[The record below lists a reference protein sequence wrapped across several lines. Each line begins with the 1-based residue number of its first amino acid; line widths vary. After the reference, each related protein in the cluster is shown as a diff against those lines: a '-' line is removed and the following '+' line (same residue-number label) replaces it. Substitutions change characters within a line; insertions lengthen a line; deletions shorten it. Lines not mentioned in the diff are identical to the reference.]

1 MYDVLAGVKVLEVSA
16 WGFVPSAGAVL
27 ADWGADVI
35 KVEPPTGDPM
45 RGLINA
51 GLIGEGPNFVWE
63 IFNRGKRSIAL
74 DLREAKAREI
84 VLALAAQADVYLTS
98 YLPSTRQKLG
108 LDVADIQAANPDIV
122 FASGSGA
129 GARGDDADK
138 GGFDAITFW
147 ARGGV
152 AWATTPPGYPRPAAQ
167 PAGAFGD
174 SISGMTLAG
183 GVAGALLRKERTGKG
198 AVVDVSLLGTAMWSM
213 HMGIVGAAA
222 FGATVPPPE
231 PIEGSAAPGPM
242 IMNPLVNNY
251 RTSDGRWLALCMLQ
265 FEAYWAGVCDVT
277 GRADLLAD
285 ERFDTVEK
293 RQMSYGV
300 IAQELE
306 AIFAERT
313 LEEWRAALAR
323 QGGQWDVVQHVS
335 ELPSDPQAVANGFAQ
350 AVDYPGGRSLPL
362 ISSPV
367 QFDGQPP
374 LLSPAPDFGAHTD
387 DVLKAELGMS
397 EDEILEAKISGGVV

>member
-1 MYDVLAGVKVLEVSA
+1 VYDVLAGVKVLEVSA

-51 GLIGEGPNFVWE
+51 GLIGDGPNFVWE
-63 IFNRGKRSIAL
+63 IFNRGKKSIAL

-108 LDVADIQAANPDIV
+108 LDVADIQAANPNIV

-183 GVAGALLRKERTGKG
+183 GIAGALLRRTRTGEG

-222 FGATVPPPE
+222 FGAPVPPPE
-231 PIEGSAAPGPM
+231 PADASTAPPM
-242 IMNPLVNNY
+242 VMNPLVNNY
-251 RTSDGRWLALCMLQ
+251 RTSDGRWVALCMLQ
-265 FEAYWAGVCDVT
+265 FEAYWPGFCDVT
-277 GRADLLAD
+277 GRSDLLTD
-285 ERFDTVEK
+285 ERFDSVEK
-293 RQMSYGV
+293 RQQSYGA
-300 IAQELE
+300 IAAELE
-306 AIFAERT
+306 AIFAERS
-313 LEEWRAALAR
+313 LEEWRAVLA
-323 QGGQWDVVQHVS
+323 QQDGQWDVVQHVS
-335 ELPSDPQAVANGFAQ
+335 ELPTDPQAVANGFAQ
-350 AVDYPGGRSLPL
+350 GVEYPGGRTLPL

-367 QFDGQPP
+367 QFDGRPP
-374 LLSPAPDFGAHTD
+374 ALVPAPDFGAHTD
-387 DVLKAELGMS
+387 DVLRDELGMT